1 MTVAGRPVLTAAE
14 TKAAEDAVFARGV
27 SVFEL
32 MTRAGRAAA
41 DIVWDRFG
49 PHDTLVLCGPG
60 NNGGDGY
67 VIAARLR
74 ERGVDVRVAA
84 SGEPKTDAARE
95 ARAAWGADVAAL
107 DAAEPAAIVIDALF
121 GTGLSRPLTDEI
133 AKPAARLLAAAR
145 YRAAIDLPSG
155 LATDDGALLT
165 GLPAADL
172 TIALGALKRAH
183 RLMPGVSRCGEVVVA
198 DIGLGELPRDVVE
211 IARPSIA
218 RPGFEANKYTRGK
231 VLVVAGAMPGATM
244 LSALAAQRAGA
255 GYVELLGA
263 AGEGVPH
270 ALVRRAW
277 DAEALTDKRI
287 GAIVVGPGLGSGDDA
302 RARLD
307 AVLSTDR
314 PLVIDADAL
323 TLLAKD
329 GLDRLADRMAPA
341 VLTPHT
347 GEYARLFPDIEGTA
361 LDKAR
366 EGAKRSGAI
375 LLLKG
380 ACTVVAHPDGRA
392 MIDPPAPAWLASAG
406 TGDVLSGVLGTM
418 LAQIDDPFEASGAA
432 VWLHAEAARRAGPL
446 LIADDLVS
454 HLRDAASTCL

>member
-1 MTVAGRPVLTAAE
+1 MTVAVRPILTAAE

-27 SVFEL
+27 SGFEL
-32 MTRAGRAAA
+32 MTRAGQAAA
-41 DIVWDRFG
+41 DIIWDRFG
-49 PHDTLVLCGPG
+49 PRETLVLCGPG

-74 ERGVDVRVAA
+74 ERGVEVRVAA
-84 SGEPKTDAARE
+84 PGEPKTDAARE
-95 ARAAWGADVAAL
+95 ARAAWGGEVEAL
-107 DAAEPAAIVIDALF
+107 DGAEPAAIVVDALF
-121 GTGLSRPLTDEI
+121 GTGLSRPLADEI
-133 AKPAARLLAAAR
+133 AKPASRLLAAAR

-155 LATDDGALLT
+155 LATDDGAVLT
-165 GLPAADL
+165 ELPAADL
-172 TIALGALKRAH
+172 TVALGVLKRAH

-198 DIGLGELPRDVVE
+198 DIGLGDLPRELVE
-211 IARPSIA
+211 TARPFIA
-218 RPGFEANKYTRGK
+218 KPGFEANKYTRGK
-231 VLVVAGAMPGATM
+231 VLVVAGVMPGATM
-244 LSALAAQRAGA
+244 LSALAAQRAGV

-263 AGEGVPH
+263 EGQGVPH

-277 DAEALTDKRI
+277 DAEALQDRRI
-287 GAIVVGPGLGSGDDA
+287 GAIVIGPGLGSGDEA

-307 AVLSTDR
+307 AVLATDR

-323 TLLAKD
+323 NLLAKD
-329 GLDRLADRMAPA
+329 GLDLLADRTAPA
-341 VLTPHT
+341 VLTPHM

-380 ACTVVAHPDGRA
+380 ACTVIARPEGRA
-392 MIDPPAPAWLASAG
+392 MVDPPAPAWLASAG
-406 TGDVLSGVLGTM
+406 TGDVLSGALGTM
-418 LAQIDDPFEASGAA
+418 LAQMDDPFEAAGAA

-454 HLRDAASTCL
+454 HLRGAVSACL

>member
-1 MTVAGRPVLTAAE
+1 MTVAGRPIFTAAE
-14 TKAAEDAVFARGV
+14 TKVAEDAVFARGV
-27 SVFEL
+27 SVFAL
-32 MTRAGRAAA
+32 MTRAGRVAA

-49 PHDTLVLCGPG
+49 PCETLVLCGPG

-74 ERGVDVRVAA
+74 ERGVKVRVAA
-84 SGEPKTDAARE
+84 SDEPKTDAARD
-95 ARAAWGADVAAL
+95 ARAAWDGDVETL
-107 DAAEPAAIVIDALF
+107 GNAEPSAIVVDALF

-155 LATDDGALLT
+155 LATDDGTVLT
-165 GLPAADL
+165 ELPAADL
-172 TIALGALKRAH
+172 TVALGALKRAH
-183 RLMPGVSRCGEVVVA
+183 RLMPGVARCGEVVVA
-198 DIGLGELPRDVVE
+198 DIGLDDLARGLVE

-231 VLVVAGAMPGATM
+231 VLVVAGVMPGATM

-263 AGEGVPH
+263 EGEGVPH

-277 DAEALTDKRI
+277 DAEALKDKRI

-307 AVLSTDR
+307 AALATGR

-323 TLLAKD
+323 NLLAK
-329 GLDRLADRMAPA
+329 GGFDRLVDRTAPA
-341 VLTPHT
+341 VLTPHM

-366 EGAKRSGAI
+366 EGAKLSGAI

-418 LAQIDDPFEASGAA
+418 LAQMDDPFEAAGAA
-432 VWLHAEAARRAGPL
+432 VWLHAEAARRAEPL
-446 LIADDLVS
+446 LIADDLIS
-454 HLRDAASTCL
+454 HLRDAVGACL